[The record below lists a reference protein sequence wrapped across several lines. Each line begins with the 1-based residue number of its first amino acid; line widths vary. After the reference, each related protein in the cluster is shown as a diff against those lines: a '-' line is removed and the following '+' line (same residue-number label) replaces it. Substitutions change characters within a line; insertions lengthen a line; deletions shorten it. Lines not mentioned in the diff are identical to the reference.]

1 MQFKFKVDKTI
12 NIFLTELFYQIL
24 KKENKQDF
32 REVIEIILQLCRN
45 HLKNDRL
52 AISLIKT
59 VDLIVQNDLL
69 VEEQITQAHIPVE
82 FLNLF
87 MENVRVTKDMTKLNA
102 YVDFFCDMLQFEED
116 RIRERFTNVKLFKWH
131 FHIQVVCSFSIFPI
145 LGQWF
150 NWWFC
155 YATSIHGF
163 VRQPPASFSRLSSTT
178 PMKCSKKK
186 KTTMSVSNYW
196 QKPYGTSPS
205 TKSDRSE
212 IVYAIWP
219 RHQSQW

>member
-1 MQFKFKVDKTI
+1 LGRYFVLCSKNENVQFKFKVDKTI

-116 RIRERFTNVKLFKWH
+116 RIRERFTNVKLFK
-131 FHIQVVCSFSIFPI
+131 
-145 LGQWF
+145 
-150 NWWFC
+150 
-155 YATSIHGF
+155 
-163 VRQPPASFSRLSSTT
+163 
-178 PMKCSKKK
+178 
-186 KTTMSVSNYW
+186 
-196 QKPYGTSPS
+196 
-205 TKSDRSE
+205 
-212 IVYAIWP
+212 
-219 RHQSQW
+219 